1 MADTHLLLS
10 LSQNRQTQETGWH
23 SRGGPYD
30 DQYVE
35 LIQDPTD
42 ATPRRMLTAI
52 PSPFARLHLFDAAFQ
67 FVCKRVNNKADH
79 SGASVFHQAVSECLD
94 VLELLF
100 GWSSHSNS
108 LKLVKW
114 NANQNLAKLVE
125 STVEGQRLLAEVLNL
140 FLSEDGKSAN
150 FEEQPTFYVLM
161 VDGEVLALSS
171 PLTLFI
177 SSPNA
182 AQQRRVINPDTKSL
196 YFTDIRQ
203 LHKRAP
209 DFQKYLHWLFYNNS
223 ALRKKC
229 LHMYGYLTQSLEL
242 LQDENYKLASEI
254 KAFED
259 GEAVAQLDGSLVPL
273 RDNEKESVT
282 ILGAEL
288 YERGYS
294 KIVADI
300 AKRSKLLIRTKRAL
314 NNTVFDPLILQSNHD
329 SFGTFDG
336 KTGIPDVSGT
346 PIDQRILPDSGVKYP
361 FLVVEDM
368 IEDRLI
374 RLPFKMNSERFCS
387 PQCQGF
393 AADDDWSFLP
403 PLKMK
408 YFDYFDPID
417 ISTNARFISKGAK
430 DSVVFELD
438 IPVRGG
444 KVTFRKAF
452 NESKQLPKNG
462 LIVNARM
469 SCAVFPFVTV
479 SGQEQFSDRYW
490 VMLVDQEGEQ
500 QYKNTDCFDLH
511 FYSVTKEGESIPIPM
526 SKDINAEK
534 KVCKTKRTGKEVLL
548 AGSTYF
554 EISGGRFDY
563 MQLEAFASD
572 ADRKTHALIVP
583 KWKERAL
590 GNQGAVVAIDFG
602 TTNTHVSWIL
612 EGSQDKPQVLTVESR
627 DLQMAVLSA
636 PQKASSDSAQFD
648 KFPSSLAQFEG
659 RLHHEF
665 VPSIVSEKSPY
676 KFPLRTATSEQTSL
690 HPGAYQTLA
699 NVNIAFMFGIE
710 RHLDDERITS
720 DLKWS
725 VRSSDSVQKRVE
737 SFIRELLIIIR
748 TKMILNDVDPRLCRI
763 VWFKPLSFDES
774 TKGYFEDLWTSKVAE
789 VFHAP
794 TPNPKLLC
802 LTESEAPYY
811 YHEKAATITTSKP
824 VLCVD
829 IGGGS
834 TDVVIFDQDG
844 KGFGAKVPKIGTS
857 FSFAGNALW
866 GSGYDAVRHEQT
878 GIVRKYG
885 SWVEEQIRHLP
896 DVDTGRRIGGVYKEI
911 VDSGAASEE
920 YLNFFFS
927 IDDEVEFSKKLARD
941 SWVKCLV
948 LIHYAAIIFHCAQ
961 VMRSCQM
968 EAPEFICLSGRGA
981 RSIEI
986 LDSSPRKSQVA
997 LLTHALFEAVYGVP
1011 IPKQV
1016 DLRIAVDSKEAT
1028 CNGGVLKVELTA
1040 VEPTSVVAIGD
1051 GCESK
1056 EQSLQ
1061 PTYEELLVDGKSLDG
1076 VVANIAAFADCIVRL
1091 NRTLSFRAKFG
1102 IDVDVDNVCSVL
1114 KDNVKEYINLGLSRH
1129 GYIEK
1134 PKERINETLFFYPLI
1149 QKLFEIGRNV
1159 AES

>member
-1 MADTHLLLS
+1 MPHLLLS
-10 LSQNRQTQETGWH
+10 LSPNRDTQETGWH
-23 SRGGPYD
+23 SRGGPYN

-35 LIQDPTD
+35 LILDPTD
-42 ATPRRMLTAI
+42 ATPKRMLTAI
-52 PSPFARLHLFDAAFQ
+52 PSPFARIHLFDAAFQ
-67 FVCKRVNNKADH
+67 LVCKRVGNRVDH
-79 SGASVFHQAVSECLD
+79 SGSSVFHQAVSECLD

-100 GWSSHSNS
+100 GRISHPNS
-108 LKLVKW
+108 IKLVKW
-114 NANQNLAKLVE
+114 KAEQNLSSLIG
-125 STVEGQRLLAEVLNL
+125 SPIEGQRRLAEVLNL
-140 FLSEDGKSAN
+140 FLSEDGESAN
-150 FEEQPTFYVLM
+150 FAVQPTFYLLL
-161 VDGEVLALSS
+161 VDGQVVAASS

-177 SSPNA
+177 SSPGA
-182 AQQRRVINPDTKSL
+182 AKQRKVINPDTRTP
-196 YFTDIRQ
+196 YFSSIRQ
-203 LHKRAP
+203 LHERSA
-209 DFQKYLHWLFYNNS
+209 DFQKYLHWLFRNNR
-223 ALRKKC
+223 ALREKC
-229 LHMYGYLTQSLEL
+229 VHMYGYLTQSLEL
-242 LQDENYKLASEI
+242 LEDENESLAREI
-254 KAFED
+254 SGFEE
-259 GEAVAQLDGSLVPL
+259 GGAAAQLDGSPLPL
-273 RDNEKESVT
+273 RDNENDPVT

-294 KIVADI
+294 KIVDDI
-300 AKRSKLLIRTKRAL
+300 VRRSKLLIRSKRGP
-314 NNTVFDPLILQSNHD
+314 NKTGFDPLVLQTGRD
-329 SFGTFDG
+329 SFGTSDG
-336 KTGIPDVSGT
+336 KTIIPDVGVIA
-346 PIDQRILPDSGVKYP
+346 IDQRILPDSGVRYP
-361 FLVVEDM
+361 FLVVEDL

-374 RLPFKMNSERFCS
+374 RLPFKMNSERFHS

-393 AADDDWSFLP
+393 AAEDDWSYLP

-408 YFDYFDPID
+408 FFDYFDPID

-438 IPVRGG
+438 VPVRGG
-444 KVTFRKAF
+444 KVTFHKTF
-452 NESKQLPKNG
+452 NESKQMPKNG

-469 SCAVFPFVTV
+469 SCAVFPFVRV
-479 SGQEQFSDRYW
+479 PDQEQFSDHYW
-490 VMLVDQEGEQ
+490 VLLVDQEGEQ
-500 QYKNTDCFDLH
+500 QFKNTDCFDLH
-511 FYSVTKEGESIPIPM
+511 FYSLTKEGASFAIPT
-526 SKDINAEK
+526 SAKDANAVK
-534 KVCKTKRTGKEVLL
+534 KVSKIKRTGKEVLL

-554 EISGGRFDY
+554 EISGGSFDY
-563 MQLEAFASD
+563 MQVEAFASD
-572 ADRKTHALIVP
+572 TDRKTHALIVP
-583 KWKERAL
+583 NWKERAL
-590 GNQGAVVAIDFG
+590 GSQGAVIAIDFG

-612 EGSQDKPQVLTVESR
+612 EGSQDKPQVLTVEGR

-636 PQKASSDSAQFD
+636 PLNASSESAQFD

-665 VPSIVSEKSPY
+665 LPSIISDRSPY
-676 KFPLRTATSEQTSL
+676 KFPVRTATSEQPSL

-710 RHLDDERITS
+710 RHLDDERIAS

-725 VRSSDSVQKRVE
+725 VRSSDSVRKRVE
-737 SFIRELLIIIR
+737 SFVRELLIIIR
-748 TKMILNDVDPRLCRI
+748 TKMLLNDVDPRLCRV
-763 VWFKPLSFDES
+763 VWFRPLSFDES

-794 TPNPKLLC
+794 IPNPKLLC

-834 TDVVIFDQDG
+834 TDVVVFDQDG
-844 KGFGAKVPKIGTS
+844 RGFGAKVPKIGTS

-866 GSGYDAVRHEQT
+866 GSGYDTVRHEQT

-896 DVDTGRRIGGVYKEI
+896 DVDAGRRIGGVYKEL

-927 IDDEVEFSKKLARD
+927 IDHEIEFSKKLGRD
-941 SWVKCLV
+941 GWVKCVV

-961 VMRSCQM
+961 VMRSREM

-986 LDSSPRKSQVA
+986 LDGSPKKSQVA
-997 LLTHALFEAVYGVP
+997 ALTHAILEAVYGVP

-1016 DLRIAVDSKEAT
+1016 ELRIAAESKEAT

-1040 VEPTSVVAIGD
+1040 VEPTPVVAIGD
-1051 GCESK
+1051 GGASI
-1056 EQSLQ
+1056 EQALQ
-1061 PTYEELLVDGKSLDG
+1061 PTYEELLADGNALDR
-1076 VVANIAAFADCIVRL
+1076 VVANIAAFADCIVQL

-1102 IDVDVDNVCSVL
+1102 IDVDLDKVGSVL
-1114 KDNVKEYINLGLSRH
+1114 KANVKEYINLGLSRH

-1134 PKERINETLFFYPLI
+1134 PKEKINETLFFYPLI

-1159 AES
+1159 AEN